1 MTKKMKTALLATLL
15 VIAAPVHAV
24 VTVANLALAVV
35 GSVVTIVT
43 LPLTWPLHEMART
56 WRAISVNQRKE
67 N

>member
-1 MTKKMKTALLATLL
+1 MTKKMKTALLAPLL

-35 GSVVTIVT
+35 GSVVSLVT

-56 WRAISVNQRKE
+56 WRSKSVNQRKE